1 MIIGEAPLPRGAFG
15 VDAIA
20 MTMRFGDFTALDQV
34 ELKVRPGSF
43 HALLGENGAGKSTLV
58 KCIMGYY
65 RPTEGSV
72 LVDGREQ
79 AIANPRDAHA
89 LGLGMVY
96 QHFTL
101 VPAMTIA
108 ENLVLARDDVPA
120 IVDWKKE
127 RQELDAFLDRMPFKV
142 PLGARVS
149 DISAGERQKCE
160 ILKQLY
166 LKRRFLIL
174 DEPTSVLTPGEADE
188 VLGLLRAMVE
198 RGDLTILMIT
208 HKFREVMAFAD
219 DVTILRR
226 GKLAGHGKVAD
237 LTPDSMA
244 RTMIGA
250 EELTVQPARS
260 GTAGE
265 TRLELSKICALDD
278 AGAIA
283 VNDVSIAVR
292 AGEIVGIAG
301 VSGNGQRQL
310 VEVLAGQ
317 RDAESGEVRV
327 AGVAYHASR
336 DDMRRHK
343 MSLLPEEPLKN
354 ACVGGMSVADNIAFR
369 EFDRA
374 PFASGGWW
382 LQRAAFRD
390 DAQKKI
396 ARYKI
401 KTRTPDT
408 PIAALSGG
416 NVQRAVLAR
425 ELGGDV
431 EVLIAANPCF
441 GLDFAAVAQIHAEIM
456 AARNRGAA
464 VLLVSEDLDEL
475 LELSDRLVVMFH
487 GAFVYEARASEAD
500 LTEIGRH
507 MAGH

>member
-1 MIIGEAPLPRGAFG
+1 MIIGEPPAPSGAFG
-15 VDAIA
+15 VNAIA
-20 MTMRFGDFTALDQV
+20 MTMRFSDFLALDNV

-65 RPTEGSV
+65 RATEGDIIV
-72 LVDGREQ
+72 GGRQ
-79 AIANPRDAHA
+79 QSIANPKDAHA

-101 VPAMTIA
+101 VPAMTVA
-108 ENLVLARDDVPA
+108 ENLVLARDDVP
-120 IVDWKKE
+120 IVVDWRKEKKALE
-127 RQELDAFLDRMPFKV
+127 AFLSRMPFKV
-142 PLGARVS
+142 PLDAKVS

-188 VLGLLRAMVE
+188 VLGMLRAMVVAGE
-198 RGDLTILMIT
+198 LTILMIT

-219 DVTILRR
+219 EVTILRR
-226 GKLAGHGKVAD
+226 GKLAGAGKVAD
-237 LTPDSMA
+237 LTPDEMA

-250 EELTVQPARS
+250 EQLTVQPPRT
-260 GTAGE
+260 GEAGAA
-265 TRLELSKICALDD
+265 RLELDKLTALDD

-283 VNDVSIAVR
+283 VHGVSLTVKS
-292 AGEIVGIAG
+292 GEIVGIAG

-317 RDAESGEVRV
+317 REAESGAIRV
-327 AGVAYHASR
+327 QGETYAATR
-336 DDMRRHK
+336 EEMRRHR

-374 PFASGGWW
+374 PFARGGWW
-382 LQRAAFRD
+382 LNRAAFRKG
-390 DAQKKI
+390 AERKI
-396 ARYKI
+396 GRYKI
-401 KTRTPDT
+401 KTRTPET

-487 GAFVYEARASEAD
+487 GAFVHEARASEAD